1 MKCVIRFRGSQALS
15 GIIKYEIKAR
25 IVTPA
30 MIIGAS
36 HKKLAFTLR
45 GRRRGTYRIATTH
58 PFQNTPMNWNGLLHR
73 PKLHAGLGKRFG
85 VQNRRPRQIRP

>member
-45 GRRRGTYRIATTH
+45 GRRRGTYNSKSAQSPGTH
-58 PFQNTPMNWNGLLHR
+58 TARKG
-73 PKLHAGLGKRFG
+73 
-85 VQNRRPRQIRP
+85 